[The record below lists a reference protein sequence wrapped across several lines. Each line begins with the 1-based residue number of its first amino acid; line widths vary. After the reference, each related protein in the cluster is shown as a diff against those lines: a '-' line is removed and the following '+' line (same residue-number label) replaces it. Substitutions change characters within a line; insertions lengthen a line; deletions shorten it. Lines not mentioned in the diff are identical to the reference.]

1 MREYLSSIFDVQ
13 NLINILSKDNLFT
26 RSIRSRFINFLF
38 KYRHKP
44 FQKIRKNYLNKKY
57 VDIFYDINDYSHV
70 SQVIDPDYEKN
81 NFKYYLNTIKKSTIF
96 LDIGANLG
104 VHSLFVAKYCNPHLV
119 IAVEPNPKCNYLIKK
134 SINLNYKLLNKIK
147 VISKIVAASNNN
159 ILTLFKNNSGS
170 GSTTEDFGKDFIEK
184 YNQEKIIS
192 DVIKPNELINNIIK
206 KNKKKEIF
214 IKLDIQGSEYN
225 FIENIKNILLEKDII
240 KCIIFE
246 VNKKNISK
254 LKFLINNLNKKYY
267 LTDANSAYIDNKN
280 LSKFLKKNLV
290 LNLKKNFKNISII

>member
-1 MREYLSSIFDVQ
+1 MREYLSSIFDLQ

-44 FQKIRKNYLNKKY
+44 FQKIKKIYLDKKY

-81 NFKYYLNTIKKSTIF
+81 NFKYYLNTIGQSTIF

-104 VHSLFVAKYCNPHLV
+104 VHSLFVAKYCNAHLV

-147 VISKIVAASNNN
+147 VISKIITASNNN

-170 GSTTEDFGKDFIEK
+170 GSITGDFGKDFIEK

-192 DVIKPNELINNIIK
+192 DVIKPTELINNIIK

-290 LNLKKNFKNISII
+290 LYLKKDFKNISII